1 MLLTS
6 IIRGWPAPG
15 RTWPLNRIVDLD
27 SMCGPDGGL
36 DPLSAGETGPAP
48 GPVNRAFTG
57 PGGSAQAK
65 DAARAMLHGSEDR
78 WGVIKE
84 GVKTKV
90 QEFLPH
96 SSE

>member
-1 MLLTS
+1 
-6 IIRGWPAPG
+6 
-15 RTWPLNRIVDLD
+15 
-27 SMCGPDGGL
+27 
-36 DPLSAGETGPAP
+36 
-48 GPVNRAFTG
+48 VNRAFTG